1 MISEGQFP
9 HGGGQLG
16 FHAMKQSA
24 KVTPLRPKHPC
35 PICGK
40 ASLREI
46 YPFCSTRCKDIDLNR
61 WLSGNYA
68 IPVRDDDEE
77 PGDDGSD
84 GPQTP
89 G

>member
-1 MISEGQFP
+1 MAQF
-9 HGGGQLG
+9 
-16 FHAMKQSA
+16 A

-61 WLSGNYA
+61 WLSGGYA
-68 IPVRDDDEE
+68 IPVRDEE
-77 PGDDGSD
+77 EEAESDGSG
-84 GPQTP
+84 GPQTSS
-89 G
+89 